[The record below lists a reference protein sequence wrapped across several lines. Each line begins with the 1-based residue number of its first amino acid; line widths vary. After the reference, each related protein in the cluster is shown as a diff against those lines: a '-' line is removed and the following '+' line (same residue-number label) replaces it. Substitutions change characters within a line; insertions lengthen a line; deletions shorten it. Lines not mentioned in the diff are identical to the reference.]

1 MLLSAALTYLTLRT
15 PVAEMS
21 WLCFSSHEGDVKYR
35 IPHWFLNFFIFARHL
50 AMASDG
56 DKPTIRIV
64 PLGAGQ
70 GQRASGLVVKI
81 FLRGYN

>member
-35 IPHWFLNFFIFARHL
+35 ILISQFLP

>member
-21 WLCFSSHEGDVKYR
+21 WLCFSSHEGDVKYA
-35 IPHWFLNFFIFARHL
+35 FLIGFSIFYICPPS